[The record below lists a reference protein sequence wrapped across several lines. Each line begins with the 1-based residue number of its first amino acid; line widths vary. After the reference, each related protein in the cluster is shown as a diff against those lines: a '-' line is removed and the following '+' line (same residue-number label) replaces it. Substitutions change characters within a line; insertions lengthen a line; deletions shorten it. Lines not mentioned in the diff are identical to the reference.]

1 MVLELPWAKKRIFRL
16 FEKGIIQFVANFWV
30 MKLKTFSGK
39 IRQSIQNY
47 LNQNLVI
54 GSFLENGSE
63 ATLSSKT
70 NVLSVWKGH
79 FSDFFKFSSEEVET
93 ISKESEKRHQKLFE
107 SKFGYR
113 KLIRKLFWSYLELK
127 NECSARFKIAFFSFL
142 QVLINGEETTY
153 WKSKAMCQK
162 MFEIKV
168 GHRKLVRK

>member
-30 MKLKTFSGK
+30 MKLKPFSGK

-79 FSDFFKFSSEEVET
+79 FSDFLNFRV
-93 ISKESEKRHQKLFE
+93 
-107 SKFGYR
+107 R
-113 KLIRKLFWSYLELK
+113 KLKPFPRKVKKDIKNYLNQNLVIESLLENCFEAILSSK
-127 NECSARFKIAFFSFL
+127 TN
-142 QVLINGEETTY
+142 VLPV
-153 WKSKAMCQK
+153 SK
-162 MFEIKV
+162 
-168 GHRKLVRK
+168 

>member
-30 MKLKTFSGK
+30 MKLKPFSGK

-79 FSDFFKFSSEEVET
+79 FSDFFKFSSEEVERKVKKD
-93 ISKESEKRHQKLFE
+93 IKNYLNQNLVIESLLENCFEAILSSKTNVLPV
-107 SKFGYR
+107 SK
-113 KLIRKLFWSYLELK
+113 
-127 NECSARFKIAFFSFL
+127 
-142 QVLINGEETTY
+142 
-153 WKSKAMCQK
+153 
-162 MFEIKV
+162 
-168 GHRKLVRK
+168 

>member
-1 MVLELPWAKKRIFRL
+1 MVLELPWTKKRIFRP

-30 MKLKTFSGK
+30 MKLKPFSGK

-79 FSDFFKFSSEEVET
+79 FSDFFKFSSEEVERKVKKD
-93 ISKESEKRHQKLFE
+93 IKNYLNQNLVIESLLENCFEAILSSKTNVLPV
-107 SKFGYR
+107 SK
-113 KLIRKLFWSYLELK
+113 
-127 NECSARFKIAFFSFL
+127 
-142 QVLINGEETTY
+142 
-153 WKSKAMCQK
+153 
-162 MFEIKV
+162 
-168 GHRKLVRK
+168 